1 MFRCHMK
8 ECHTHQSYSRC
19 NGQRSNKA
27 KKNASE
33 AGEANHDLKQRRN
46 HDSTLDL
53 VSEQKYMWDYTSYY
67 KSNYF
72 IISLVLTYDLLE
84 DKREDDII
92 SIFFCVMSSRIMCS
106 NKCREV
112 LKTALFKP
120 YLSHA
125 SFPNVAVADCRAFS
139 GITIQNILRSVRI
152 LERCFDTKNN

>member
-27 KKNASE
+27 KKNTSE

-92 SIFFCVMSSRIMCS
+92 SIFFAWCRAELCALTNVGKSLKQLFSNLTSLMRVFQMSPLLIVELSV
-106 NKCREV
+106 E
-112 LKTALFKP
+112 LLFKT
-120 YLSHA
+120 S
-125 SFPNVAVADCRAFS
+125 
-139 GITIQNILRSVRI
+139 
-152 LERCFDTKNN
+152 